1 MTVHFYGLVHWEDPM
16 EEALGPVP
24 CQCSPAEGTITK
36 EGMLHYKASTSYLGK
51 EHWKACFV
59 VLRWEPQELWAQA
72 GVKSLARKAQGRVPP
87 FPPRC
92 GVTQGYRASLYSH
105 TQMPSSP
112 LHRKRVPGPQPVYRE
127 FLGSP

>member
-1 MTVHFYGLVHWEDPM
+1 M

-59 VLRWEPQELWAQA
+59 VLRWEPQQPWARA
-72 GVKSLARKAQGRVPP
+72 RVKSLAGKAQGRCLP
-87 FPPRC
+87 FPRC
-92 GVTQGYRASLYSH
+92 LRLTQGYRASLYSQFSGPRTSRGH
-105 TQMPSSP
+105 VLHSHVQVPSP
-112 LHRKRVPGPQPVYRE
+112 PPP
-127 FLGSP
+127 